1 MLLMTVIAAPV
12 VAPTAAHAAAGDCV
26 AGVISSDNIEI
37 DYATDGGDDEVSA
50 WEWFRF
56 DVALNDLDGMAEGC
70 AATVQLD
77 SKLQGLQNVML
88 YLNDDGSSSSEAKPN
103 TVARMVV
110 DAGSNTLTFTLTDY
124 ASTHSDV
131 NASGWVRAQIDSSFD
146 RGETVP
152 IEITVNG
159 ETTRTIEVEG
169 EECPDVCGE
178 APSRPSKWGSE
189 DGKGAGSVTIVTPV
203 IEDHSDV
210 VIEDALLSDDQRI
223 TGVGWVRA
231 YNCVNTWGDP
241 GTLPTG
247 GVGECQTDGEYIPA
261 RALSAG
267 ANAWKVETVGSVALV
282 GKVFFQLNLLMAF
295 EGDGPWKDTATI
307 KSAGEPVGGPTA
319 AVVTKFEAG
328 GGASGK
334 DQGTFSITKAIE
346 WNGAAPFE
354 TGVFEGTWSAT
365 KDDQPVGSG
374 TWSVA
379 AGGTWTSEP
388 LPVGSVVTL
397 AETTDTAVWT
407 ASWSSTSLEIEG
419 GENVAATVE
428 NSLKTGWFE
437 VDKQV
442 WWNGVAPWDIT
453 FTGTWEARLGGA
465 VVGSG
470 TWSVNEANGWR
481 WVGPKLPTGSAVTL
495 QEDSTPGW
503 TAVWND
509 EQTVTISEGRKI
521 CPEVTNILDI
531 GTFSITKAVDWGE
544 ARAYEAGPFT
554 GAWRATLGDR
564 VVGSGAW
571 RIDAAGET
579 WESPHIPAGATVTYT
594 EDAVDPVRAVSW
606 TDVWSSESV
615 TVRKDL
621 TTVVELTNEAKLV
634 TGEFSASKTIAGSG
648 AALVPAASEFTLRY
662 SYPAGTG
669 YAAGEGELRLKA
681 DGSKTVSGPLPL
693 GAVLT
698 LEELAPVEVE
708 GGAWQTPKLSATTV
722 TIGSDETVHVTVT
735 NTIVAHP
742 PTPPL
747 TNTGGEDPAT
757 LGAAGAALL
766 LAGGLILVLHVRR
779 RRRAQP
785 VS

>member
-1 MLLMTVIAAPV
+1 MLLMAAVAAPV
-12 VAPTAAHAAAGDCV
+12 VAPSAAHAAAEDCV

-37 DYATDGGDDEVSA
+37 AYETAEGDDRVSA

-56 DVALNDLDGMAEGC
+56 DVALRDLDGMAEGC
-70 AATVQLD
+70 TATVQLAPRF
-77 SKLQGLQNVML
+77 QGLQNVTL
-88 YLNDDGSSSSEAKPN
+88 YLNDDGTSSSAAGPN
-103 TVARMVV
+103 TVAEMVV
-110 DAGSNTLTFTLTDY
+110 DAASSTLTFTLTDY
-124 ASTHSDV
+124 ASTHTEVD
-131 NASGWVRAQIDSSFD
+131 ASGWVRAQIDSSFN

-152 IEITVNG
+152 IEFTVNG
-159 ETTRTIEVEG
+159 ETTRGGEVVG
-169 EECPDVCGE
+169 DECPDVCGE
-178 APSRPSKWGSE
+178 APTWSSKWGSE
-189 DGKGAGSVTIVTPV
+189 DGSGTGSVTIVSPV

-223 TGVGWVRA
+223 TGIGWVRA

-241 GTLPTG
+241 GTLPAG
-247 GVGECQTDGEYIPA
+247 GVGACQTNGEYIPA
-261 RALSAG
+261 TAVSAG
-267 ANAWKVETVGSVALV
+267 ANAWRVATVGSVAEI

-307 KSAGEPVGGPTA
+307 KSAGEPVGGPTE

-346 WNGAAPFE
+346 WNGAEPFG
-354 TGVFEGTWSAT
+354 TGPFEGTWSAV

-379 AGGTWTSEP
+379 AGETWTSEP

-397 AETTDTAVWT
+397 AETTDTALWA

-453 FTGTWEARLGGA
+453 FTGTWEAELGGT

-470 TWSVNEANGWR
+470 TWSVNEGNGWR
-481 WVGPKLPTGSAVTL
+481 WIGPKLPTGSVVTL

-509 EQTVTISEGRKI
+509 EQTVTIPEGRKI

-531 GTFSITKAVDWGE
+531 GTFSITKAVEWGD

-554 GAWRATLGDR
+554 GAWQATLGDR

-571 RIDAAGET
+571 RIDEAGET
-579 WESPHIPAGATVTYT
+579 WESPHVPAGATVTYT
-594 EDAVDPVRAVSW
+594 EDAVDPAEAVSW
-606 TDVWSSESV
+606 TDVWSSENV
-615 TVRKDL
+615 TVRKDA
-621 TTVVELTNEAKLV
+621 TTVVELTNEARLL
-634 TGEFSASKTIAGSG
+634 TGEFSASKAIEGSG

-669 YAAGEGELRLKA
+669 YAAGEGELKLKA
-681 DGSKTVSGPLPL
+681 DGSKSVSGPLPL
-693 GAVLT
+693 GAVLA

-742 PTPPL
+742 STPPL
-747 TNTGGEDPAT
+747 TNTGGEDPAV

-766 LAGGLILVLHVRR
+766 LAGGLILALHLSR
-779 RRRAQP
+779 RRRAP
-785 VS
+785 AAG